1 MISHEIQEKESAKSI
16 ANPLRLLLTPIDDF
30 ETFKETHG
38 GRKGRMNHLNDA
50 KKSIKSRQ

>member
-1 MISHEIQEKESAKSI
+1 
-16 ANPLRLLLTPIDDF
+16 LTPIDDF

-38 GRKGRMNHLNDA
+38 GRKGRMNHSNDA